1 MRETVTLLIA
11 GAALIYAILAYQK
24 ADELAETVSRLDAQ
38 ANRESVE
45 RNKVLSLGQKIE
57 NLARSTI
64 PGVGRKAP
72 PASQ

>member
-24 ADELAETVSRLDAQ
+24 AEEISEMVSRLDTQVAKEAQ
-38 ANRESVE
+38 E
-45 RNKVLSLGQKIE
+45 RNRVLSLGQKLE
-57 NLARSTI
+57 NLAGRF
-64 PGVGRKAP
+64 VGSGRRTP